1 MARAPSRMP
10 LRASKKRKLF
20 FLALQQYSWVF
31 FGMRCRVSDE
41 PRELTWLLG
50 KPGGDTFLFAP
61 TPPKEGWRG
70 GEWAKKMFMAPVGSY
85 RAEWLA
91 TLLPAGRERI

>member
-1 MARAPSRMP
+1 M
-10 LRASKKRKLF
+10 
-20 FLALQQYSWVF
+20 
-31 FGMRCRVSDE
+31 
-41 PRELTWLLG
+41 
-50 KPGGDTFLFAP
+50 FAP